1 MKYEI
6 AVLCDTSGKVVG
18 ALKCKMV
25 DEHEYKELI
34 EKAKRNL
41 EIENHKLLT
50 LNQKLENAL
59 RDIKTLQKEIKVLKG
74 EE

>member
-6 AVLCDTSGKVVG
+6 AVLCDTSGKVIG

-25 DEHEYKELI
+25 DEKEYKELI

-41 EIENHKLLT
+41 EIKDHKLLT

-59 RDIKTLQKEIKVLKG
+59 RDIKELQKEIKVLKG

>member
-1 MKYEI
+1 MKYEV
-6 AVLCDTSGKVVG
+6 AVLYDTSGKVIG

-25 DEHEYKELI
+25 DEQEYKELI

-41 EIENHKLLT
+41 EIKDHKLLS
-50 LNQKLENAL
+50 LKEKLDNAIK
-59 RDIKTLQKEIKVLKG
+59 DIKELQKEIKVLKG